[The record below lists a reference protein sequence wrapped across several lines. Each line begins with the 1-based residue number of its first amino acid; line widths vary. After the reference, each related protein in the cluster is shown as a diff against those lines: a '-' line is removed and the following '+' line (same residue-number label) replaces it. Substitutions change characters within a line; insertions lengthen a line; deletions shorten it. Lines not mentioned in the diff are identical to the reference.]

1 MSLLMKIAVRGEKL
15 VYRVGGLPVA
25 LRASDGDRPCDII
38 RRAYAHAY
46 WRPGSWDDYVEIAA
60 AWMLWPVVVLLGPL
74 WFTAKNGPAIR
85 RRHRRGLVSQFI
97 DQVRL
102 YFTDGVV
109 APWYYIFE
117 LAKEPT
123 SKRAEMF
130 LQRSETKAGIYP
142 LLRRGVTSELN
153 DKKIFADYCVE
164 KGVPCVPYLLYLDGR
179 ESAGADLPDCDLFV
193 KPAGGRGGRGAER
206 WDNVGQGLFSG
217 PDGERLKAGELLARL
232 NERAKRRPLL
242 VQRRF
247 AANPEVGD
255 LTTGALPTVRVT
267 TCLNEQGEP
276 EVVGAVFRMAIGSN
290 RTVDNLHAGGIAA
303 GVDLDAGALSSA
315 SNLGMDAR
323 LGWLDQ
329 HPDTGAEIAGRAL
342 PQWEKIKVLAIRAHR
357 AFADRVLVGW
367 DIGVTDQGPLVVE
380 GNSSPDLDIVQR
392 FGEPACATR
401 FGDLLAWHLQQRGFV
416 PNAPGSEPRVEAE
429 QQSSAS

>member
-1 MSLLMKIAVRGEKL
+1 MKIAVRGEKL
-15 VYRVGGLPVA
+15 VYRIGGLPVA
-25 LRASDGDRPCDII
+25 LRSPEDYRACDTV

-46 WRPGSWDDYVEIAA
+46 WRPATWDGYLEIAA
-60 AWMLWPVVVLLGPL
+60 AWLLWPIVAFIGPL

-85 RRHRRGLVSQFI
+85 RRYKRGLIPQFF

-102 YFTDGVV
+102 FFTDGVV

-123 SKRAEMF
+123 SKRAESF

-142 LLRRGVTSELN
+142 LLRRGVTTELN
-153 DKKIFADYCVE
+153 DKKVFADYCLE
-164 KGVPCVPYLLYLDGR
+164 KRVPCVPYLLFLDG
-179 ESAGADLPDCDLFV
+179 SDVGDAKLPDCDLFV

-206 WDNVGQGLFSG
+206 WDFVRPGMFSG
-217 PDGERLKAGELLARL
+217 PSSEKLGANELLRRL

-242 VQRRF
+242 VQRRLN
-247 AANPEVGD
+247 ANPDVAD
-255 LTTGALPTVRVT
+255 LTAGALPTVRVS
-267 TCLNEQGEP
+267 TCLNERREP
-276 EVVGAVFRMAIGSN
+276 EVAGAVFRMAIGSN

-303 GVDLDAGALSSA
+303 GVDLEKGTLSAA

-323 LGWLDQ
+323 LGWLDR
-329 HPDTGAEIAGRAL
+329 HPDTNAEIVGRTL
-342 PQWEKIKVLAIRAHR
+342 PQWQAIKALAIQAHR
-357 AFADRVLVGW
+357 AFDDRVIVGW

-392 FGEPACATR
+392 FGEPACSTR
-401 FGDLLAWHLQQRGFV
+401 LGELLAWHLKQRGFI
-416 PNAPGSEPRVEAE
+416 PNSEPSQSRVDSE
-429 QQSSAS
+429 QEPGAP

>member
-15 VYRVGGLPVA
+15 VYRIGGLPVA
-25 LRASDGDRPCDII
+25 LRSSQGDRACDII

-46 WRPGSWDDYVEIAA
+46 WRPGSWDGYAEIAA
-60 AWMLWPVVVLLGPL
+60 AWLLWPIIAFIGPL
-74 WFTAKNGPAIR
+74 RFTAKNGPAMR
-85 RRHRRGLVSQFI
+85 RRYGRGLIPQFL

-102 YFTDGVV
+102 FFTDGVV

-123 SKRAEMF
+123 SERAELF

-142 LLRRGVTSELN
+142 LLRRGVTTELN
-153 DKKIFADYCVE
+153 DKKIFADYCAE
-164 KGVPCVPYLLYLDGR
+164 KAVPCVPYLFYLDGS
-179 ESAGADLPDCDLFV
+179 EVVGDELPDCDLFV

-206 WDNVGQGLFSG
+206 WDFAGQGVFTG
-217 PDGERLKAGELLARL
+217 PEGERLNGSELLTRL
-232 NERAKRRPLL
+232 NERAKQRPLL
-242 VQRRF
+242 VQRRVS
-247 AANPEVGD
+247 ADPEVTD

-267 TCLNEQGEP
+267 TCLGEQGEP

-303 GVDLDAGALSSA
+303 GVDLETGALSAA

-323 LGWLDQ
+323 LGWLDR
-329 HPDTGAEIAGRAL
+329 HPDTAAEITGRKL
-342 PQWEKIKVLAIRAHR
+342 PQWAEIKALAVQAHR

-392 FGEPACATR
+392 FGEPACAAR
-401 FGDLLAWHLQQRGFV
+401 LGELLAWHLRERGFV
-416 PNAPGSEPRVEAE
+416 PEAGKSESRVKSE
-429 QQSSAS
+429 QQSGAG

>member
-15 VYRVGGLPVA
+15 VYRIGGLPVA
-25 LRASDGDRPCDII
+25 LRTRGEKSERCCDII
-38 RRAYAHAY
+38 RSAYARAYWLPASLDGY
-46 WRPGSWDDYVEIAA
+46 LEIAA
-60 AWMLWPVVVLLGPL
+60 AWLLWPIVALVGPI

-85 RRHRRGLVSQFI
+85 RRHKRTLLHQFA

-123 SKRAEMF
+123 SERAEKY

-142 LLRRGVTSELN
+142 LLRRGVTTELN
-153 DKKIFADYCVE
+153 DKKIFADYCQE
-164 KGVPCVPYLLYLDGR
+164 KAVPCVPYVLYIDGTAPA
-179 ESAGADLPDCDLFV
+179 EIALPDCDLFV

-206 WDNVGQGLFSG
+206 WDRVEPGVFGG
-217 PDGERLKAGELLARL
+217 PEGERLKTADLLIRL
-232 NERAKRRPLL
+232 NARAKQRPLL
-242 VQRRF
+242 VQRRIG
-247 AANPEVGD
+247 ANPDVAD
-255 LTTGALPTVRVT
+255 LTVGALPTVRVT
-267 TCLNEQGEP
+267 TCLNERGEP

-303 GVDLDAGALSSA
+303 GVDLKTGALSSA
-315 SNLGMDAR
+315 SDLGMDAR
-323 LGWLDQ
+323 LGWLDK
-329 HPDTGAEIAGRAL
+329 HPDSGAEIVGRKL
-342 PQWEKIKVLAIRAHR
+342 SQWEEIQALAVQAHR
-357 AFADRVLVGW
+357 AFTDRVLVGW

-392 FGEPACATR
+392 FGEPVCTTR
-401 FGDLLAWHLQQRGFV
+401 FGELLAWHLRERGF
-416 PNAPGSEPRVEAE
+416 A
-429 QQSSAS
+429 